1 MALVF
6 LHGFKLILPDV
17 FKFLKYPLIRF
28 SWFTEKVRKAF
39 FYFYFLKFC
48 LITLDIFHGQFQVVV
63 CGKLETSSLV
73 LLLITQGLAP
83 ID

>member
-1 MALVF
+1 M
-6 LHGFKLILPDV
+6 
-17 FKFLKYPLIRF
+17 
-28 SWFTEKVRKAF
+28 
-39 FYFYFLKFC
+39 
-48 LITLDIFHGQFQVVV
+48 DISHRQFQVVV